1 MTNRKVSVSL
11 PEELLR
17 NVNELSRRL
26 NVTRSELMAKILEE
40 KLGTWTAEKGHK
52 YPTVLWKLSTG
63 GYLRLRSPRFPGRLI
78 KEKWIVEEV
87 ETV

>member
-11 PEELLR
+11 PEELLG

-26 NVTRSELMAKILEE
+26 NLTRSELIAKILEE
-40 KLGTWTAEKGHK
+40 KLGAWTAEKGHK
-52 YPTVLWKLSTG
+52 YPTVLWKLSTA

-78 KEKWIVEEV
+78 KERWIVEEV